1 MVTHTKKE
9 ILDILKK
16 YPYLISFL
24 QKKRLFFK
32 YIKYCMTPK
41 WLSDIDHINKCRC
54 SGDIVLWSFQFS
66 STEEGDRFWRKISDE
81 YYEYY
86 NSHEEL

>member
-16 YPYLISFL
+16 HPYLISFL

-41 WLSDIDHINKCRC
+41 WHSNIDQINRCEYPCDIIM
-54 SGDIVLWSFQFS
+54 WSFQFL
-66 STEEGDRFWRKISDE
+66 STEEGYDFWSTISDE
-81 YYEYY
+81 YHEYY
-86 NSHEEL
+86 NSHKEL